1 MKLAKL
7 VVIALLATSLSGC
20 GTLLSF
26 GVGDCSPY
34 SGVRANADLMSE
46 PGPDGAALTALGIVD
61 MPFSLVADTVLL
73 PVTAICAISN

>member
-1 MKLAKL
+1 MKLTKL
-7 VVIALLATSLSGC
+7 AVALLLTSSLSGC
-20 GTLLSF
+20 GTLLSL

-46 PGPDGAALTALGIVD
+46 PGPDGPALTALGIVD

-73 PVTAICAISN
+73 PVTAVCAISD